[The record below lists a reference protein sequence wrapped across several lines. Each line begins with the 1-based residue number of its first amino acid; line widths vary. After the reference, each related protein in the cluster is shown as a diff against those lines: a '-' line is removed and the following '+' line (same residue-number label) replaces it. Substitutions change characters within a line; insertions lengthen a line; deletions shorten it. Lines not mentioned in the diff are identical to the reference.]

1 MPQSLKHVICLFYS
15 SILMTISVASW
26 SESKELQVRTI
37 SVSPYGIEEP
47 DRGRGIYYELAE
59 ALTSKLHT
67 QHAMK
72 VNHKIYPYARI
83 IHELKNGQ
91 TDLTIMFKYQELEGF
106 VTYIAPLP
114 TLNNVVIGLNNTHFE
129 SIKSLEGKTLA
140 YLRGAKFSD
149 AIDNNHKIIK
159 ITTKDFQQGIDL
171 LAAKRV
177 DAIIGPL
184 TPIISAAQ
192 ELEEDDDFFG
202 EPLIV
207 SNRTPWLQISNQ
219 SQLLHSRAKVKKL
232 FIDILSTNQLK
243 LLRNKYLTHSRH
255 LIE

>member
-1 MPQSLKHVICLFYS
+1 MIWLFYC
-15 SILMTISVASW
+15 SILMIISIASW
-26 SESKELQVRTI
+26 SEPKELQVRTI
-37 SVSPYGIEEP
+37 SVSPYGIEGA
-47 DRGRGIYYELAE
+47 DGGRGIYYDLAE
-59 ALTSKLHT
+59 ALTSKLHA
-67 QHAMK
+67 QHVMN
-72 VNHKIYPYARI
+72 VNHQIYPYARI

-91 TDLTIMFKYQELEGF
+91 TDLTIMFKYQELEDF

-114 TLNNVVIGLNNTHFE
+114 TLNNVVIGLNKTHFK
-129 SIKSLEGKTLA
+129 SIRELEGKTLA

-192 ELEEDDDFFG
+192 ELEEEDDFFG

-219 SQLLHSRAKVKKL
+219 SQLLHSKSKVKKL

-255 LIE
+255 LTE